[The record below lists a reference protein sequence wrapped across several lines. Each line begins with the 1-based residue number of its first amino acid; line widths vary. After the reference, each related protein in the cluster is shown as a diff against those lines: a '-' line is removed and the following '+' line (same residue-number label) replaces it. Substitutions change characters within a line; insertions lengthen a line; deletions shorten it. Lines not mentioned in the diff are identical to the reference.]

1 MAHEKH
7 AAPRI
12 QHHGPHPHGERPGQA
27 EPEMRGVMEETQK
40 RAREVG
46 EHGRSLAF
54 GASLAQAFGAI

>member
-1 MAHEKH
+1 VILIYGM
-7 AAPRI
+7 
-12 QHHGPHPHGERPGQA
+12 GV
-27 EPEMRGVMEETQK
+27 MRGVMEETQK